1 MKVQQTI
8 DRLVSSALLSLGFE
22 IRRTRSTRRHTLRGT
37 LEHAQRRGFKPE
49 TVIDVGAGVG
59 TFELYETFPKARH
72 ILIEPLEENRV
83 YLERIV
89 GKLGNAEYI
98 IAAATRKSG
107 TVTINVHR
115 DFYGSSLYSE
125 SEGPSVDGIVRT
137 IPAITL
143 DEVCKERELRGPY
156 LIKVDVQGAELDVL
170 AGADRVLKDAEY
182 VVREICLME
191 FFVGG
196 PQLHD
201 VIVFMKER
209 EFVVYDILDYSYRP
223 LDEAMSHVDMAFVK
237 ESGLFRKDHSYA
249 TKEQRKALDKRF
261 IRERRDATRRS
272 YVVC

>member
-1 MKVQQTI
+1 MKAKQVI
-8 DRLVSSALLSLGFE
+8 GRMVNSVMRPMGLE
-22 IRRTRSTRRHTLRGT
+22 IRRTGNRGRHTLRGT

-72 ILIEPLEENRV
+72 ILIEPLEENRA

-125 SEGPSVDGIVRT
+125 SEGPSVDGIART

-170 AGADRVLKDAEY
+170 AGADQVLKDAEY
-182 VVREICLME
+182 VVLEVCLMG
-191 FFVGG
+191 FFIGG

-201 VIVFMKER
+201 VIAFMKER
-209 EFVVYDILDYSYRP
+209 GFVVYDILDPACRP
-223 LDEAMSHVDMAFVK
+223 RDGAMSHVDMAFVK
-237 ESGLFRKDHSYA
+237 ESGLFRIDHSYA
-249 TKEQRKALDKRF
+249 TEEQRKSLDERF
-261 IRERRDATRRS
+261 TKEREDIARQQGM
-272 YVVC
+272 V

>member
-1 MKVQQTI
+1 MKAEKATG
-8 DRLVSSALLSLGFE
+8 RLVNSVLRPLGLE
-22 IRRTRSTRRHTLRGT
+22 IRRSKTPRRHTLRGT
-37 LEHAQRRGFKPE
+37 LEHAKRRGFEPE

-72 ILIEPLEENRV
+72 ILIEPLEENRA

-170 AGADRVLKDAEY
+170 AGADQVLKDADY
-182 VVREICLME
+182 VVLEVCLMG

-209 EFVVYDILDYSYRP
+209 EFVVYDILDPACRP
-223 LDEAMSHVDMAFVK
+223 LDGAMSHVDMAFIK
-237 ESGLFRKDHSYA
+237 ESGRFRMDHSYA
-249 TKEQRKALDKRF
+249 TKEQRKALDAKF
-261 IRERRDATRRS
+261 IRQRGDDVS
-272 YVVC
+272 

>member
-170 AGADRVLKDAEY
+170 
-182 VVREICLME
+182 
-191 FFVGG
+191 
-196 PQLHD
+196 
-201 VIVFMKER
+201 
-209 EFVVYDILDYSYRP
+209 
-223 LDEAMSHVDMAFVK
+223 
-237 ESGLFRKDHSYA
+237 
-249 TKEQRKALDKRF
+249 
-261 IRERRDATRRS
+261 
-272 YVVC
+272 